1 MPLRSPPLRS
11 DQRPRSRGPRINEQI
26 RIRDVRLI
34 AEDGEQIG
42 ITPTPEA
49 LEMARERG
57 LDLVEIAPN
66 SQPPVAKIL
75 DFGKFR
81 YEQNRRQADNK
92 RRQKAGT
99 VKEVRFG
106 PRTGDHDIQF
116 KIKRLEKFLLEGN
129 KVKAW
134 VRMRGRE
141 LAHPEVAIR
150 VLERVKTSLEPYG
163 VIERDI
169 TREQDGR
176 VLSIIMAPQGK
187 N

>member
-1 MPLRSPPLRS
+1 MRL
-11 DQRPRSRGPRINEQI
+11 INEQ
-26 RIRDVRLI
+26 
-34 AEDGEQIG
+34 GEQVG
-42 ITPTPEA
+42 VVATPEA
-49 LEMARERG
+49 LQAARDQG
-57 LDLVEIAPN
+57 LDLVEISPN
-66 SQPPVAKIL
+66 AQPPVAKML

-81 YEQNRRQADNK
+81 YEQNRRQAENK

-106 PRTGDHDIQF
+106 PRTGDHDIEF
-116 KIKRLEKFLLEGN
+116 KIKRLAKFLQEGN

-141 LAHPEVAIR
+141 LAHPEVAVR
-150 VLERVKTSLEPYG
+150 VLERVKKELAPYG
-163 VIERDI
+163 AIERDV

>member
-1 MPLRSPPLRS
+1 MPLRSPSPRA
-11 DQRPRSRGPRINEQI
+11 DQRPHQRGPRVNENI
-26 RIRDVRLI
+26 RIRQVRLI
-34 AEDGEQIG
+34 DENGEQIG
-42 ITPTPEA
+42 ITPTPIA
-49 LEMARERG
+49 LDMARERG

-81 YEQNRRQADNK
+81 YEQNRRRAENK

-116 KIKRLEKFLLEGN
+116 KIKRLEKFLREGN

-141 LAHPEVAIR
+141 LAHPEVALR
-150 VLERVKTSLEPYG
+150 VLERVKTSLEPHG
-163 VIERDI
+163 VIERDV
-169 TREQDGR
+169 TCEQDGR